1 MKSFRKIGSL
11 FKHKNKAEGGTSKQQ
26 TADSAP
32 RQQPEMNTTQ
42 TSEAPAVGGQSDKR
56 LVRIY
61 IVYYSMY
68 GHVLQLAQAIK
79 EGIDSVQGCSA
90 EIYQVIVCS
99 SIVEMWFPG
108 C

>member
-11 FKHKNKAEGGTSKQQ
+11 FKHKNKAEGGPSKQE

-32 RQQPEMNTTQ
+32 RQEPEMSTTQ
-42 TSEAPAVGGQSDKR
+42 TGEAPAVGGQSDKR
-56 LVRIY
+56 QVRIY

-79 EGIDSVQGCSA
+79 QGIDSVQGCSA
-90 EIYQVIVCS
+90 EIYQVLDSTLILDLC
-99 SIVEMWFPG
+99 
-108 C
+108 